1 MINTPKLTLFILI
14 SILYF
19 AILCSKAEYKIVS
32 SVLYVIFILVGLYDF
47 GKDEVEPET
56 EKIDNI

>member
-1 MINTPKLTLFILI
+1 LF
-14 SILYF
+14 F

-56 EKIDNI
+56 EKVDKI